1 MPRLLGEVRDA
12 TTGDVVAARVQVI
25 TSQGEFARP
34 DGALLQVGTG
44 QPFFYSD
51 GNFELDVPGG
61 PIRLL
66 IERGTEYRP

>member
-1 MPRLLGEVRDA
+1 
-12 TTGDVVAARVQVI
+12 VQVI

-34 DGALLQVGTG
+34 DGALFQVGTG

-66 IERGTEYRP
+66 VERGTEYRP